1 MESFWIY
8 ACHVLTWVTIW
19 VRWAARADSWGNI
32 PLLQANLTAT
42 ADIKRGGETKVKN
55 YQKEGQQLPLF
66 GIGPGLVSAMAF
78 LIIIGVILSCTA
90 LKEWNCG
97 GAGIW
102 AFRIVGALLMI
113 GGFMLWYIGALR
125 SGMDE
130 NITDNK
136 LKTDGIYAWVRNP
149 MYSGWG
155 MFMVGVSFLWH
166 NYCLLIAPALCWGLM
181 TVVLENTEEKWL
193 LKTYGTEYQN
203 YCKRVNRCIP
213 WFPRKWL

>member
-1 MESFWIY
+1 M
-8 ACHVLTWVTIW
+8 
-19 VRWAARADSWGNI
+19 
-32 PLLQANLTAT
+32 LQGDLTAT

-102 AFRIVGALLMI
+102 AFRIVGALLMV

-213 WFPRKWL
+213 WFPRKRLS